1 MATLGYSYANIT
13 GEASPMDIYSQSAAD
28 RKRLA
33 ERKGAYSTF
42 VTRGQ
47 RGSGGS
53 VLGYYGQD
61 AGYKPPEQTYEQ
73 QFGEYP
79 RLQGIDS
86 FSGLAGGFKS
96 SSGGFTTTIG
106 PSSFNNG
113 AENYRFIYD
122 DDFAAFIE
130 RQQAKQPEAFRLDP
144 YTGNRVQRYFSG
156 FSTTRNNDEGY
167 YATSL
172 GYSAYLDDVIAS
184 LFPAG
189 YGDKF
194 DTYKVSKSEKIN
206 TSGYVSLN
214 NYMG

>member
-1 MATLGYSYANIT
+1 VATLGYSNANFMRD
-13 GEASPMDIYSQSAAD
+13 ASPLDIYSQSAAD
-28 RKRLA
+28 RKRLS

-47 RGSGGS
+47 RSSGQS

-61 AGYKPPEQTYEQ
+61 ANYIPPEQTYEQ

-79 RLQGIDS
+79 ILKNVDA

-96 SSGGFTTTIG
+96 ASGGFTQVYG
-106 PSSFNNG
+106 SG
-113 AENYRFIYD
+113 AFRGDAGDYRFIYD
-122 DDFAAFIE
+122 DNFAAFIE
-130 RQQAKQPEAFRLDP
+130 RQQAKQPSEFRLDP
-144 YTGNRVQRYFSG
+144 YTGDKSQRYFSG
-156 FSTTRNNDEGY
+156 LSMNKMRDEGY

-172 GYSAYLDDVIAS
+172 DYSAYLDRVIAT

-189 YGDKF
+189 YGDAF
-194 DTYKVSKSEKIN
+194 NTYNVSRGQKQDNI
-206 TSGYVSLN
+206 GYVSLS

>member
-53 VLGYYGQD
+53 VLGYYGQE

-86 FSGLAGGFKS
+86 FSGLAGGFKNA
-96 SSGGFTTTIG
+96 SGGFTKDRRAPAFDEDPG
-106 PSSFNNG
+106 Y
-113 AENYRFIYD
+113 YRFIYD

-130 RQQAKQPEAFRLDP
+130 RQQAKQPEALRLDP

-172 GYSAYLDDVIAS
+172 GYSAYLDNVIAS

-206 TSGYVSLN
+206 TRGYVSLN